1 MKSVSYLKANMQA
14 KYRSLSMDC
23 HSITAVLR
31 KPCQHIYFF
40 LNMTAFTRLCR
51 EDTGE
56 VSALFL
62 VKKPPPCQPHRPG
75 RVLLH

>member
-1 MKSVSYLKANMQA
+1 MKSVNYLKANMQA

-23 HSITAVLR
+23 HSITAVLH
-31 KPCQHIYFF
+31 KHCQHIYSF
-40 LNMTAFTRLCR
+40 LNVTAFTRLCR
-51 EDTGE
+51 EVTGE

-62 VKKPPPCQPHRPG
+62 VKQPPPCQPHRPR